1 MFYVLS
7 DRSNLIYDLT
17 FSKVNV
23 LEPHPSLPVLATSG
37 LDDDVKIWMPT
48 SNKDTSKEDIEKV
61 SIADIIYL
69 RKFIILI
76 EI

>member
-1 MFYVLS
+1 M
-7 DRSNLIYDLT
+7 
-17 FSKVNV
+17 NV

-61 SIADIIYL
+61 SIADMIYSEKL
-69 RKFIILI
+69 LVD
-76 EI
+76 

>member
-1 MFYVLS
+1 M
-7 DRSNLIYDLT
+7 
-17 FSKVNV
+17 NV

-61 SIADIIYL
+61 SIVDIIYL
-69 RKFIILI
+69 RKFISRTIQTY
-76 EI
+76 

>member
-1 MFYVLS
+1 MY
-7 DRSNLIYDLT
+7 NLTL
-17 FSKVNV
+17 SKVNV

-61 SIADIIYL
+61 SIVDMIYSQKL
-69 RKFIILI
+69 LVDYA
-76 EI
+76 EIQTY

>member
-1 MFYVLS
+1 MY
-7 DRSNLIYDLT
+7 NLTL
-17 FSKVNV
+17 SKVNV

-61 SIADIIYL
+61 SIVDMIYSQKL
-69 RKFIILI
+69 LVIQTF
-76 EI
+76 